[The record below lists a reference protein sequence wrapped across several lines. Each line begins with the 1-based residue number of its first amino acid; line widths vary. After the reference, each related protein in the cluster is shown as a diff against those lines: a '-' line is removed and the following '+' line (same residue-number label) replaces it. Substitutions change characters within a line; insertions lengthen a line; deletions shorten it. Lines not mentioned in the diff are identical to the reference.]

1 MNDDSTIIDIVGD
14 PSLEGTNVILTGSGI
29 GHINGG
35 NEYMVAIDG
44 LTGEVIDYCDY
55 AFPVGNVNSW
65 GDNSYNRSDRYNC
78 AFGML
83 PDLASSEEGAVRP
96 TALMNRGYYAR
107 TTVVAYQLIDGL
119 LEEVWALTPRLWAV
133 ATVARAII
141 TMRPATWTRTAM
153 TS

>member
-1 MNDDSTIIDIVGD
+1 MDGKAEFLIKGADGTRTYAPNAEGKIDMNDDSTIIDIVGD

-96 TALMNRGYYAR
+96 TALMTAA
-107 TTVVAYQLIDGL
+107 TMPGL
-119 LEEVWALTPRLWAV
+119 RWSR
-133 ATVARAII
+133 I
-141 TMRPATWTRTAM
+141 
-153 TS
+153 S